1 MLATMTSALDLP
13 PSNPVADTALA
24 SASVPPQVA
33 HPQAQVR
40 EARERRAVLR
50 VRGHGSKD
58 GIGDIALGEVL
69 DTRACQGI
77 VAYEPSELVITAMA
91 GTPLAE
97 IEAELAPRGQY
108 LPFEPPRWGQAPGGP
123 GEPAGNG
130 LGGTVGGMVA
140 CGFSGPARASRGAVR
155 DHVLGVRMLN
165 GRAQWLRFGGSV
177 MKNVAGFD
185 LARLMA
191 GSMGTLGVLTE
202 VTLKV
207 MPRPVAECTL
217 RFECTQAQGIV
228 LINQWAGQPLPL
240 DASAWWDGLLVVRLR
255 GAEAAV
261 AAAVHRLMPEAGGQ
275 LVPQTMA
282 ESFWTGL
289 RDHQDEF
296 FTRARDLILSG
307 KASGATLWRLSVPAT
322 SKPLTLPGE
331 TLIEWFGAQRW
342 VCTSAPAAMVHEAAA
357 RAGGHALAWVSTV
370 PQPVALPPVL
380 TRLHRQVQHAFDPDG
395 VFDTGRLWPRASG

>member
-1 MLATMTSALDLP
+1 MLAGMTSALDLP
-13 PSNPVADTALA
+13 PPSPMADAALA
-24 SASVPPQVA
+24 PVSPPPQVQ
-33 HPQAQVR
+33 HLQDQVR
-40 EARERRAVLR
+40 EARERQAVLR
-50 VRGHGSKD
+50 VRGLGSKD
-58 GIGDIALGEVL
+58 GIGDTRLGEAL

-77 VAYEPSELVITAMA
+77 VAYEPSELVITVQA
-91 GTPLAE
+91 GTPLADV
-97 IEAELAPRGQY
+97 EAELAGHRQY
-108 LPFEPPRWGQAPGGP
+108 LPFEPPRWGHVPGG
-123 GEPAGNG
+123 GT
-130 LGGTVGGMVA
+130 LGGVVA
-140 CGFSGPARASRGAVR
+140 SGFSGPARASRGAVR
-155 DHVLGVRMLN
+155 DHVLGVRMIN

-217 RFECTQAQGIV
+217 RFECTQEDGI
-228 LINQWAGQPLPL
+228 LMINRWGGQPLPL

-261 AAAVHRLMPEAGGQ
+261 AAAVRRLMPEAGGDI
-275 LVPQTMA
+275 VPAEMA
-282 ESFWTGL
+282 DAFWGGL

-296 FTRARDLILSG
+296 FARAHELVLSG
-307 KASGATLWRLSVPAT
+307 RASGATLWRLSVPAT
-322 SKPLTLPGE
+322 AKPLGLPGE

-370 PQPVALPPVL
+370 AQPVVLPPVL
-380 TRLHRQVQHAFDPDG
+380 TRLHRQVQQAFDPDG

>member
-1 MLATMTSALDLP
+1 MLANMTSALDHPP
-13 PSNPVADTALA
+13 PSLMADAALA
-24 SASVPPQVA
+24 PVSPPSAVLQL
-33 HPQAQVR
+33 QDQVR

-50 VRGHGSKD
+50 VRGLGSKD
-58 GIGDIALGEVL
+58 GIGDIRAGEPMNTLG
-69 DTRACQGI
+69 CQGI
-77 VAYEPSELVITAMA
+77 VSYEPSELVITAQA

-97 IEAELAPRGQY
+97 IEAELARRGQY
-108 LPFEPPRWGQAPGGP
+108 LPFEPPRWGHVPGG
-123 GEPAGNG
+123 GT
-130 LGGTVGGMVA
+130 LGGVVA
-140 CGFSGPARASRGAVR
+140 SGFSGPSRASRGAVR
-155 DHVLGVRMLN
+155 DHVLGVRMVN

-191 GSMGTLGVLTE
+191 GSMGTLGALTE

-207 MPRPVAECTL
+207 MPQPVATCTL
-217 RFECTQAQGIV
+217 RFECMQEDGI
-228 LINQWAGQPLPL
+228 LMINRWGGQPLPL

-261 AAAVHRLMPEAGGQ
+261 AAAVQRLMPEAGGDI
-275 LVPQTMA
+275 VPAEMA
-282 ESFWTGL
+282 DAFWLGL

-296 FTRARDLILSG
+296 FARARELVMSG
-307 KASGATLWRLSVPAT
+307 RASGATLWRLSVPAT
-322 SKPLTLPGE
+322 SKPLALPGE

-370 PQPVALPPVL
+370 AQPVVLPPVL

-395 VFDTGRLWPRASG
+395 VFDTGRLWPRAGS